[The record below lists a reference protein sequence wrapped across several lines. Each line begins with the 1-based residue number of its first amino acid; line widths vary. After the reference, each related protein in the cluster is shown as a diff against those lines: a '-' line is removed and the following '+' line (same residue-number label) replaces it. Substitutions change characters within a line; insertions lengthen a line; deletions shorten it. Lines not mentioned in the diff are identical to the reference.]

1 MDNETYLDEPVIT
14 DESTESSFAL
24 ELAKTAGLSV
34 ATTVG
39 TLVGM
44 VAVGYG
50 VDRVRVFR
58 EKRAAKKA
66 AATQETTP
74 TEA

>member
-1 MDNETYLDEPVIT
+1 MDNETYTPEPVIT
-14 DESTESSFAL
+14 DESTETSFAL

-50 VDRVRVFR
+50 VDRVRVLR
-58 EKRAAKKA
+58 EKRAAKK